1 MGKWVELSDD
11 EIRSLVNRRGLIQSL
26 LRDRGRD
33 ADIQREVEEVSF
45 EARQKLWDALES
57 DGERRE
63 LFPGTTEALENLKA
77 GIRA

>member
-1 MGKWVELSDD
+1 MNGKWVELTDD
-11 EIRSLVNRRGLIQSL
+11 EIRSLVDRHGLVRGLL
-26 LRDRGRD
+26 KVRGGNV
-33 ADIQREVEEVSF
+33 QREIEEVQFS
-45 EARQKLWDALES
+45 ARQKLWDALES